1 MSQIGRASPPSVPA
15 IDSFQSTQISAGPR
29 VNFAENLTTFFRPT
43 IGDAGTPGPTPPT
56 SGLFSKEMSATGIS
70 LNNIGSQFTG
80 PASASAS
87 TTSLRRSQTSNAFGG
102 KSSGILSES
111 NKLAAART
119 SQKANKK
126 SLSNFSELLL
136 MFMAIIFGVCV
147 IYIISR
153 IIKITRN
160 VRRIEHTIKTA
171 EQKNTLPSAF
181 DMHARTLQPTF
192 PNRGTG
198 STGRSS
204 DALDAHDSQHSP
216 DACLDV
222 TSTVCNT
229 SPDSRLYQVPVQ
241 VPGSAPLLS
250 NVCMPECPNP
260 KEDVCVAET
269 SVLPTNDCERPSEIC
284 EIDHCTVV
292 SPDATVAT
300 DTKAETHDQSSFL
313 VCVPLTSGNFE
324 SPQVPVASVDDA
336 APTCESEICVTFADE
351 STNVDLDP
359 DILFDEFEQ
368 NVTPDTLSCLITE
381 VIASGSVESTTALGQ
396 RQDDNSQLNDDV
408 RLNSWKCYLAEHNP
422 LILELVTN
430 YPENVIVIE
439 DVVLDNSADNS
450 SNNLQW
456 RTHVTES
463 SNENTAIAIEKD
475 NSFSPPLTVV
485 LTPVIEPEN
494 CASSYALDDHLVEYP
509 SVRANPNQEACYA
522 DLSTTELA
530 ALESSLSLL
539 PPTLQMFPSHGF
551 TETDDVTHAVSANL
565 EPDFSEMFDLNN
577 VELFDDVDDALQ
589 LNDSNAESVRKEN
602 AVPDKSWGSES
613 GIEDEPSL
621 KQKGENSVARIVN
634 EAMEPLQLILESMQQ
649 KMLSDEKKPDPKKTD
664 GGADHTQSSE
674 TSSDS
679 DRKANTTQRTRQ
691 TRASTRTVSK
701 ARASKPKE
709 AAIPR
714 TPKPSKRIR
723 AVRSKASDND
733 ADNNDA
739 DNNDAAK
746 PTLKPTRQVKKP
758 KTIVK
763 PDITTSDVVFI

>member
-1 MSQIGRASPPSVPA
+1 
-15 IDSFQSTQISAGPR
+15 
-29 VNFAENLTTFFRPT
+29 
-43 IGDAGTPGPTPPT
+43 
-56 SGLFSKEMSATGIS
+56 
-70 LNNIGSQFTG
+70 
-80 PASASAS
+80 
-87 TTSLRRSQTSNAFGG
+87 
-102 KSSGILSES
+102 
-111 NKLAAART
+111 
-119 SQKANKK
+119 
-126 SLSNFSELLL
+126 
-136 MFMAIIFGVCV
+136 
-147 IYIISR
+147 
-153 IIKITRN
+153 
-160 VRRIEHTIKTA
+160 
-171 EQKNTLPSAF
+171 
-181 DMHARTLQPTF
+181 
-192 PNRGTG
+192 
-198 STGRSS
+198 
-204 DALDAHDSQHSP
+204 
-216 DACLDV
+216 
-222 TSTVCNT
+222 
-229 SPDSRLYQVPVQ
+229 
-241 VPGSAPLLS
+241 
-250 NVCMPECPNP
+250 
-260 KEDVCVAET
+260 
-269 SVLPTNDCERPSEIC
+269 
-284 EIDHCTVV
+284 
-292 SPDATVAT
+292 
-300 DTKAETHDQSSFL
+300 
-313 VCVPLTSGNFE
+313 
-324 SPQVPVASVDDA
+324 
-336 APTCESEICVTFADE
+336 
-351 STNVDLDP
+351 
-359 DILFDEFEQ
+359 
-368 NVTPDTLSCLITE
+368 
-381 VIASGSVESTTALGQ
+381 
-396 RQDDNSQLNDDV
+396 
-408 RLNSWKCYLAEHNP
+408 LAEHNP

-634 EAMEPLQLILESMQQ
+634 EAMEPLQLILESMQ
-649 KMLSDEKKPDPKKTD
+649 
-664 GGADHTQSSE
+664 HTQSSE